1 MPAAKPTE
9 AAIARAIRAARR
21 EGCGV
26 VSVRNGEIRILVNE
40 APEPLASPEPEGDN
54 PWDSTLKT
62 GT

>member
-1 MPAAKPTE
+1 MSAPRPTE

-26 VSVRNGEIRILVNE
+26 VEVANGAIRILVNDD
-40 APEPLASPEPEGDN
+40 AEPLPSPENGEN
-54 PWDSTLKT
+54 PWDETLGT